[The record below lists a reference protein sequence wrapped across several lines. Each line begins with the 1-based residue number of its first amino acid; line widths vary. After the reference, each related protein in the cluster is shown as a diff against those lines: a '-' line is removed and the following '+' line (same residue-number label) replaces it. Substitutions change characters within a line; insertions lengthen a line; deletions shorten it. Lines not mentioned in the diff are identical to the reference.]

1 MEKEPW
7 ASSVLIAIT
16 RQCQGPPPRL
26 LPLSQLPLAPAP
38 LPAKSPGLTHAV
50 VSCLRS
56 PPARSTAGRGA
67 GGRYGKKKTG
77 EEKGRGAWKACSGI
91 VTETEERSRNAT
103 LAHETLNFRGERKR
117 QECRGYPLCAG
128 NPRGPCYLPHLIYS
142 PRESTRHYLYPHV
155 VGEETEAHKE

>member
-56 PPARSTAGRGA
+56 PPARSTAGRG
-67 GGRYGKKKTG
+67 GRGRYGKKKTG
-77 EEKGRGAWKACSGI
+77 EEKGRGAWKACSRI

-103 LAHETLNFRGERKR
+103 LAHETLNFRGGKEATRMSGLPALCWKPSWTLLSSSSHLLPPR
-117 QECRGYPLCAG
+117 VHQALFVSSCCR
-128 NPRGPCYLPHLIYS
+128 
-142 PRESTRHYLYPHV
+142 
-155 VGEETEAHKE
+155 